1 MKKILG
7 LGAML
12 VALVSAPAF
21 AELDRDALDETTSAA
36 KQRLNLTEE
45 QTKLLTPVLEKS
57 LESQKAIFA
66 EYGIS
71 PSDRVNGGEKLSFRE
86 MRALRSDM
94 SAIQKDT
101 MQSVE
106 EILNDEQMAEFKVM
120 QDERR
125 AEVRQRIMGNE

>member
-21 AELDRDALDETTSAA
+21 AELDRDALDERTSAA

-45 QTKLLTPVLEKS
+45 QTELLTPVLEKS

-71 PSDRVNGGEKLSFRE
+71 LPTE
-86 MRALRSDM
+86 
-94 SAIQKDT
+94 
-101 MQSVE
+101 
-106 EILNDEQMAEFKVM
+106 
-120 QDERR
+120 
-125 AEVRQRIMGNE
+125 